1 MELPTPL
8 TSFPDILLVMTERAS
23 LRYAKQPLLYAV
35 HGPLPAYLKAATE
48 LVLEDN
54 SVTICRG
61 TPPSSTDLPASL
73 TITPVYRLDP
83 HGPLAVPT
91 GHIYIRFTPGID
103 IEERRNSLA
112 DCGYAI
118 LQVPNYAPHT
128 AWIRSTD
135 GNIATSLQNIERL
148 HDLPDLVQA
157 EPQLLMQQKTR

>member
-1 MELPTPL
+1 MEPPTPL

-35 HGPLPAYLKAATE
+35 HGPLPAYLNAAVE

-61 TPPSSTDLPASL
+61 TPPQSADLPPSL

-91 GHIYIRFTPGID
+91 GQIFIRSKPGTS
-103 IEERRNSLA
+103 IEEHRSHYAAL
-112 DCGYAI
+112 GYTI
-118 LQVPNYAPHT
+118 VEIPSYAPHT
-128 AWIRSTD
+128 AWIQATTGD
-135 GNIATSLQNIERL
+135 AATSLQNFERL
-148 HDLPDLVQA
+148 KTLPDVENV